1 MPTRDGD
8 GGRSDRGR
16 GPADLAR
23 RFAAR
28 TGGVT
33 AADPARLETLR
44 ASIAAEASAAIPEPA
59 AGRAPAV
66 TPAPTAMLSARV
78 PATALRQLKILAA
91 EEGRSVQDLARE
103 ALDLLFK
110 ARGKPP
116 LTR

>member
-59 AGRAPAV
+59 AGRAPAP
-66 TPAPTAMLSARV
+66 TPTAMLSARV
-78 PATALRQLKILAA
+78 PPTALRQLKILAA

-116 LTR
+116 LAR

>member
-16 GPADLAR
+16 ETVDLAR

-28 TGGVT
+28 TRGGT

-59 AGRAPAV
+59 AGRAPA
-66 TPAPTAMLSARV
+66 TTAMLSARV
-78 PATALRQLKILAA
+78 PPTALRQLKILAA